1 MAPRVLGIL
10 NNKQLFISPADA
22 NKGSEGGGVGEKIEK
37 KKDHRLHNTI
47 VIRRPYFHPCC
58 YHYDAEVVSSQQDE
72 NLFTPSDIHVPHYYA
87 VSYAHYVASL
97 S

>member
-22 NKGSEGGGVGEKIEK
+22 NKGSEGGGELK
-37 KKDHRLHNTI
+37 KKDHHVHNTI

-58 YHYDAEVVSSQQDE
+58 YHYDAEVVSSQQDG